1 MWIYVKRKTV
11 CVPHRILCK
20 VWISLLIRATISIN
34 TRAEIGPTII
44 RGREWSSHNNGLMWA
59 QNNLFFRF
67 SSRPDSS
74 NSFDWFSERQ
84 TKVMRYIRTFL
95 QRNSTDQDLRAVNQT
110 RIMYKACM
118 DTGNSM
124 SNEWTFFVNWDKLIT
139 LCHHFNSGQMDTNGL
154 KPVLNYL
161 SQVHLPNYPSIL
173 DTPSD
178 TDKPFD
184 WVETVAT
191 VKRIFGADIVIGFD
205 IFPDPTNRLI
215 NRIVLGT
222 PETESVLPL

>member
-1 MWIYVKRKTV
+1 
-11 CVPHRILCK
+11 
-20 VWISLLIRATISIN
+20 
-34 TRAEIGPTII
+34 
-44 RGREWSSHNNGLMWA
+44 
-59 QNNLFFRF
+59 
-67 SSRPDSS
+67 
-74 NSFDWFSERQ
+74 
-84 TKVMRYIRTFL
+84 
-95 QRNSTDQDLRAVNQT
+95 
-110 RIMYKACM
+110 M
-118 DTGNSM
+118 DA
-124 SNEWTFFVNWDKLIT
+124 
-139 LCHHFNSGQMDTNGL
+139 NGL

-178 TDKPFD
+178 TDKSFD

-205 IFPDPTNRLI
+205 IFPDPTNRSI